1 MFNGMTSYRLIAILS
16 AVEPV
21 DLKGLAL
28 LRRRRPRPGHWL
40 PTGVSSRALAEASTQ
55 MIAYMQS
62 CERAAKHLEA
72 LRPVPQAASVEEWPL

>member
-1 MFNGMTSYRLIAILS
+1 MFNDMTPHNLIAILS

-28 LRRRRPRPGHWL
+28 LRRRQLRPGHWF
-40 PTGVSSRALAEASTQ
+40 PTDVSSRALAEASTQ

-72 LRPVPQAASVEEWPL
+72 LRPVPQAAPIEEWPL